1 MSMTKFQDIA
11 SPVIQNACANG
22 GPFTAVVEILSAD
35 AKAPTLI
42 YRLENVLIDNY
53 QPAGGGDSYEL
64 ARGNTGR
71 GPLEEFTI
79 TFTKWGWSRGAP
91 PLVTDVVAGAVQLG
105 RAVLH
110 VVTGL

>member
-11 SPVIQNACANG
+11 SPVIKNACANG

-42 YRLENVLIDNY
+42 YRLESVLIDNY

-79 TFTKWGWSRGAP
+79 TFTKWA
-91 PLVTDVVAGAVQLG
+91 G
-105 RAVLH
+105 RA
-110 VVTGL
+110 GRPRW